1 MLPSKQSPMVS
12 ALAVPVLRRW
22 ILAIAVS
29 LGAAPGL
36 GGGAIALPTPT
47 DQFEATDCPFDFA
60 VAMGDRPTPETQCG
74 MITVPERHDNPTGN
88 TIRLGVA
95 VFKSPNPNASPD
107 PLVIAQGGPGASIL
121 ELAPYLLPD
130 LQGENGW
137 LRDRDVVLVE
147 QRGTRYSKPFLFC
160 RELYEF
166 SVSNANRPNS
176 EDLQEQLYG
185 TIGQC
190 RDRLVAEGVDLGAY
204 NSLENAADMVAA
216 VDALGYDGPFNF
228 YGISYGTMLGQH
240 LMRDHGDRLR
250 SVVLDSVAPLDISF
264 IEGIPKN
271 TDRVLRKL
279 FDTCDA
285 DPICR
290 DRYPN
295 LSEQLFT
302 AIARLNDT
310 PISVQLPNIGKIQ
323 EDLAAGIAPEL
334 VAGPAYQVPALL
346 DGDSLLASL
355 NASFYVATEIPKLP
369 QAIAEFEQ
377 GNYAGVLRVLPALV
391 FSTSQADGMYNSVLC
406 AEDMTFTLDAIDTSG
421 IDPTLREILI
431 KAPEGM
437 IKTCDVWQV
446 SPLPER
452 VNEPVKS
459 DVPTLLLSGDLDQIT
474 PPEFADRVAA
484 TLPRSRHYV
493 FPDRGHTLIGNST
506 CATAIVRDFLQE
518 PTTEPEDGC
527 VDNLKLEFTYPSA
540 IATTPLAL
548 PALGV
553 EMAVPQGWRQDTP
566 EAPVWGET
574 GDNGLPTGRALV
586 VLGGFELAPEA
597 LLKFFPY
604 EFQDAE
610 ARTYGERTWQI
621 HPVNNPAAVSAV
633 ATTRV
638 NGLTYAIAVDSDAL
652 WHRDAV
658 LEAVLASFR
667 LVAPAAN

>member
-1 MLPSKQSPMVS
+1 MLPSKSS
-12 ALAVPVLRRW
+12 LAVPMLRRW

-29 LGAAPGL
+29 LGAAPIL
-36 GGGAIALPTPT
+36 GGGAIALNPT
-47 DQFEATDCPFDFA
+47 DRFEAGECPFD
-60 VAMGDRPTPETQCG
+60 VAEVMGDRPVPETQCG
-74 MITVPERHDNPTGN
+74 RITVPERHGNPTGN

-95 VFKSPNPNASPD
+95 VFKSPNPNAAAD

-147 QRGTRYSKPFLFC
+147 QRGTRYSEPFLFC
-160 RELYEF
+160 RELYDF
-166 SVSNANRPNS
+166 SVENASRPNS
-176 EDLQEQLYG
+176 EELQAALYSAV
-185 TIGQC
+185 GQC

-204 NSLENAADMVAA
+204 NSLENASDMVAA
-216 VDALGYDGPFNF
+216 IDALGYGGPFNF

-279 FDTCDA
+279 FDACNA
-285 DPICR
+285 DPTCR

-295 LSEQLFT
+295 LREQLFT
-302 AIARLNDT
+302 AIAFLNET
-310 PISVQLPNIGKIQ
+310 PIPVQLPNIGKIQ
-323 EDLAAGIAPEL
+323 EDLAAGVAPEL

-406 AEDMTFTLDAIDTSG
+406 AEDMTFTLDAIDTDG
-421 IDPTLREILI
+421 IDPALREILI

-437 IKTCDVWQV
+437 IETCNVWQV
-446 SPLPER
+446 PSLPDR
-452 VNEPVKS
+452 VNEPVRS
-459 DVPTLLLSGDLDQIT
+459 EIPTLLLSGDLDQIT
-474 PPEFADRVAA
+474 PPEFGDRVAA

-493 FPDRGHTLIGNST
+493 FPDRGHTLIGNSR
-506 CATAIVRDFLQE
+506 CAAAIVGDFLRE
-518 PTTEPEDGC
+518 PTATPDDDC
-527 VDNLKLEFTYPSA
+527 VADLKLEFTYPSA
-540 IATTPLAL
+540 IATEPLTI
-548 PALGV
+548 PALGLQL
-553 EMAVPQGWRQDTP
+553 AIPQGWQQDDND
-566 EAPVWGET
+566 APVWSELGE
-574 GDNGLPTGRALV
+574 NGLPTGRAIV
-586 VLGGFELAPEA
+586 ALGGFELPPEA
-597 LLKFFPY
+597 LLNFFPY
-604 EFQDAE
+604 AFRTAE
-610 ARTYGERTWQI
+610 SRTYGDRTWQI
-621 HPVNNPAAVSAV
+621 HPVDNPAAVSAV
-633 ATTRV
+633 ATTQI

-658 LEAVLASFR
+658 LEAVLTTFR
-667 LVAPAAN
+667 AIAPAAN